1 MPANLSTSY
10 MGFTLKNPI
19 VPSASPLSKH
29 LDNIRKMEDAGAAAV
44 VLFSLFEEQIYH
56 DAMELV
62 QEASK
67 ISEDFRNS
75 FDYLRELNQS
85 HYNPDAYLE
94 HIRKAK
100 EVVKIPII
108 ASLNGSSDNGWLQYA
123 KSIEAAGADGLE
135 LNLYHI
141 AADPKKNSAQIED
154 QFIHVV
160 RSVKNLK
167 IPVSVKLSPH
177 ITGLANFVS
186 RLDETRVDGVV
197 LFNRFYQPD
206 FNLNS
211 LKVVPNI
218 NLSDSTDLRLALR
231 WTAIL
236 YGQVHAPI
244 AATSGIHSHEDAI
257 KMIMAGASVTMV
269 CSALL
274 KNGISHITELLR
286 DIELWMDIHEC
297 QALSHIRGSMIQ
309 KSKDDPS
316 AMERAQYIKALAQY

>member
-100 EVVKIPII
+100 EIVKIPII

-141 AADPKKNSAQIED
+141 ATDPKKNSAQIED

-218 NLSDSTDLRLALR
+218 
-231 WTAIL
+231 
-236 YGQVHAPI
+236 
-244 AATSGIHSHEDAI
+244 
-257 KMIMAGASVTMV
+257 
-269 CSALL
+269 
-274 KNGISHITELLR
+274 
-286 DIELWMDIHEC
+286 
-297 QALSHIRGSMIQ
+297 
-309 KSKDDPS
+309 
-316 AMERAQYIKALAQY
+316 

>member
-1 MPANLSTSY
+1 MAAQMSVSY
-10 MGFTLKNPI
+10 MGLKLKNPI

-29 LDNIRKMEDAGAAAV
+29 IDNIKKMEDAGASAV

-62 QEASK
+62 QESSK

-94 HIRKAK
+94 HIRKSK
-100 EVVKIPII
+100 ESVNIPII

-141 AADPKKNSAQIED
+141 PADPKKTSAQIED

-177 ITGLANFVS
+177 ITGLSNFIA
-186 RLDETRVDGVV
+186 RLDENKVGGIV

-236 YGQVHAPI
+236 YGQIQAPI
-244 AATSGIHSHEDAI
+244 GATGGIHSHEDAI

-269 CSALL
+269 CSSLL
-274 KNGISHITELLR
+274 KNGIPHIADLLR

-297 QALSHIRGSMIQ
+297 KSLNHIRGSMSQ